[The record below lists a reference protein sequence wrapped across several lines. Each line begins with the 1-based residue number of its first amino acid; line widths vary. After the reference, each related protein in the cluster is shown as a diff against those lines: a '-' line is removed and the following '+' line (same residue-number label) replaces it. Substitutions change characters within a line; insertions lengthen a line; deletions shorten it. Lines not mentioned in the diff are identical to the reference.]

1 MGSER
6 FLSSGHSSYAFHSAL
21 ADARNAEH
29 DAMIADRDRRM
40 AESGL
45 KDARAEADF
54 QRQRA
59 EKLKAERDDFVDRN
73 KHNYQVSHA
82 VKAEREIHKEISTI
96 RLRVIQEL
104 ASGRKR
110 SIDGVNE
117 AFGPYLEQFI
127 RDKLAPIREERP
139 DLADTIN
146 ARVPRQIV

>member
-40 AESGL
+40 AENSL
-45 KDARAEADF
+45 KSAKAEADF

-59 EKLKAERDDFVDRN
+59 EWLKADRDKYVDQSN
-73 KHNYQVSHA
+73 HNLESARAMQ
-82 VKAEREIHKEISTI
+82 AEREIHEEISTI

-104 ASGRKR
+104 ASGRKK
-110 SIDGVNE
+110 SIDGVNK

-127 RDKLAPIREERP
+127 RDKLAPIREELP
-139 DLADTIN
+139 DLADKIN